1 MRGVGTGPHD
11 VRASVTGLRAE
22 RGSVTA
28 ELAVALPAVV
38 LVLAMVLS
46 VGAASV
52 ARLRAVDAAAAGARV
67 VALGED
73 DAAVRDAVRQVA
85 GGSADATVRHDGEW
99 VEVTVAAPVVG
110 GWFGGGPLRAS
121 AQAVAH
127 AEPGT

>member
-1 MRGVGTGPHD
+1 MRGRGTAPY
-11 VRASVTGLRAE
+11 AE